1 MAKTTFILIDG
12 DKTNTY
18 GFRIDLSGLSLDRF
32 NANPVMLYQHNSEV
46 IGKWYNVRVEENK
59 LKADADFDLEDE
71 TGKKVAGK
79 VKRGYLN
86 GASVG
91 IIINEMIINDTER
104 VAAKTELLEASIVS
118 VPADA
123 GALKLYDNSR
133 KELSENEI
141 QTLFINNLN
150 EKKMAENNTIEL
162 TAQVT
167 KLTADNAAKDTK
179 IAKLEATIAELQ
191 TKERK
196 AFLTA
201 AKAEGKITEGE
212 IAGLEKLAA
221 QNFDAVKE
229 VINARPAKAAASLA
243 AQIAGKQESV
253 QLDWDTLDKQDKL
266 LKLKKEQ
273 PEVYAELYAK
283 KFGK

>member
-12 DKTNTY
+12 DKTNSY

-32 NANPVMLYQHNSEV
+32 NANPVMLYQHNGEV
-46 IGKWYNVRVEENK
+46 IGKWDNVRIEENK

-71 TGKKVAGK
+71 TGKKTAGK
-79 VKRGYLN
+79 VKRGYLK

-91 IIINEMIINDTER
+91 IIINEMIINGTEHL
-104 VAAKTELLEASIVS
+104 AAKTELLEASIVS

-133 KELSENEI
+133 KVLSENEI
-141 QTLFINNLN
+141 QTLFINNLK

-167 KLTADNAAKDTK
+167 KLTADNAGKDAK
-179 IAKLEATIAELQ
+179 IAALEAAIAELQ
-191 TKERK
+191 AKERK

-212 IAGLEKLAA
+212 VAGLEKLAA

-243 AQIAGKQESV
+243 AQIAGKQEGA
-253 QLDWDTLDKQDKL
+253 QLDWDTLDKQGKL
-266 LKLKKEQ
+266 FKLKKEQ
-273 PEVYAELYAK
+273 PEVYAELYAR
-283 KFGK
+283 KFGR